1 MSLRH
6 LSASVLIIVNLR
18 RYETDQT
25 HHPLQKTEDSYDFQ
39 TSTMVALT
47 INSRN
52 FFFFLLCAYISPKA
66 FLVEDSTILSIKI
79 MKSLI
84 PCQSQYATVIASVI
98 HF

>member
-47 INSRN
+47 INSRKKM
-52 FFFFLLCAYISPKA
+52 FLLCAYISPKA

>member
-6 LSASVLIIVNLR
+6 LSVSVLLIVNLR

-25 HHPLQKTEDSYDFQ
+25 QHSLQKTEDSYDFQ

-47 INSRN
+47 INSRKM
-52 FFFFLLCAYISPKA
+52 FVLCAYISPKA

>member
-1 MSLRH
+1 MSLRQ
-6 LSASVLIIVNLR
+6 LSASVLLIVNLR

-25 HHPLQKTEDSYDFQ
+25 QHPLQKIEDSYDFQ

-47 INSRN
+47 INSRKM
-52 FFFFLLCAYISPKA
+52 FLLCTYISPKA
-66 FLVEDSTILSIKI
+66 FLVEDSTILRIKI

>member
-1 MSLRH
+1 MSLRQ
-6 LSASVLIIVNLR
+6 LSASVLLIVKLR
-18 RYETDQT
+18 RHETDQT
-25 HHPLQKTEDSYDFQ
+25 QHPLQKTEDSYDFQ

-47 INSRN
+47 INSRKM
-52 FFFFLLCAYISPKA
+52 FLCTYISPKA
-66 FLVEDSTILSIKI
+66 FLVEDSTILRIKI